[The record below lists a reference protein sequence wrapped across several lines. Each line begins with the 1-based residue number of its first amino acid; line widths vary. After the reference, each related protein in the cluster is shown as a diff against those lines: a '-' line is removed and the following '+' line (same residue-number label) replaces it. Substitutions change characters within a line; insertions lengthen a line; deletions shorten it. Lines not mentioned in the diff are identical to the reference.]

1 LRHGFEKIE
10 KLLYASHLQRGVNSV
25 ADADEGEGASIF
37 VVGDVGTDQRADSRG
52 VDIRDGGEIKN
63 QSARFLG
70 TNGGLKPE
78 QCSEHDGTLEP
89 ENSLARREI
98 IELVDGKRFL

>member
-1 LRHGFEKIE
+1 
-10 KLLYASHLQRGVNSV
+10 
-25 ADADEGEGASIF
+25 
-37 VVGDVGTDQRADSRG
+37 VGDVGTDQRADSRG

-78 QCSEHDGTLEP
+78 QCSEHDRTLEP
-89 ENSLARREI
+89 ENSLARGEI